1 MSDKFVAKCNG
12 LAEHRLAQRQM
23 RQAPVSMPLDER
35 PGLMVKHRTFAGGGM
50 SDTWLYD
57 EHPAMFRA
65 HPVLFVLLLI
75 SIIGILAIAI
85 WWVLHKGERL
95 ALSDREV
102 LMEKGLL
109 SKQRTEIALS
119 SIRSVR
125 ITQTLGQ
132 RIFDVGHV
140 ELFSAGDYAEI
151 AIKNMPNPD
160 RIRAIAASRNV
171 DLLPQR

>member
-1 MSDKFVAKCNG
+1 MG
-12 LAEHRLAQRQM
+12 T
-23 RQAPVSMPLDER
+23 
-35 PGLMVKHRTFAGGGM
+35 G
-50 SDTWLYD
+50 WLYD

-65 HPVLFVLLLI
+65 HPFLFILLLV
-75 SIIGILAIAI
+75 SVIGILAIAI
-85 WWVLHKGERL
+85 WWIMHKGERL

-102 LMEKGLL
+102 LLERGLL

-132 RIFDVGHV
+132 RMFDVGNI
-140 ELFSAGDYAEI
+140 ELFSAGDVAEI
-151 AIKNMPNPD
+151 AIKSMPRPG
-160 RIRAIAASRNV
+160 RIRDIAASRNV

>member
-1 MSDKFVAKCNG
+1 MVMSSA
-12 LAEHRLAQRQM
+12 RL
-23 RQAPVSMPLDER
+23 
-35 PGLMVKHRTFAGGGM
+35 AGGGM

-65 HPVLFVLLLI
+65 HPFLFLLLLV
-75 SIIGILAIAI
+75 SVIGIVAIGI
-85 WWVLHKGERL
+85 WWMLHKGERL

-102 LMEKGLL
+102 LLERGLL
-109 SKQRTEIALS
+109 AKQRTEIALS

-132 RIFDVGHV
+132 RIFNVGNV
-140 ELFSAGDYAEI
+140 ELFSAGDMAEI
-151 AIKNMPNPD
+151 AIKSMPRPD
-160 RIRAIAASRNV
+160 RIRAIAASRNL

>member
-1 MSDKFVAKCNG
+1 MG
-12 LAEHRLAQRQM
+12 T
-23 RQAPVSMPLDER
+23 
-35 PGLMVKHRTFAGGGM
+35 G
-50 SDTWLYD
+50 WLYD

-65 HPVLFVLLLI
+65 HPFLFLLLLI
-75 SIIGILAIAI
+75 SVIGIVAIGI
-85 WWVLHKGERL
+85 WWLRQKGERL

-102 LMEKGLL
+102 LLERGLL

-132 RIFDVGHV
+132 RLFDVGNI
-140 ELFSAGDYAEI
+140 ELFSAGDIAEI
-151 AIKNMPNPD
+151 AIKSMPRPG
-160 RIRAIAASRNV
+160 RIRDIAASRNV

>member
-1 MSDKFVAKCNG
+1 MTEA
-12 LAEHRLAQRQM
+12 
-23 RQAPVSMPLDER
+23 
-35 PGLMVKHRTFAGGGM
+35 
-50 SDTWLYD
+50 WLYD

-65 HPVLFVLLLI
+65 HPLLFTLLLV
-75 SIIGILAIAI
+75 SVVGILAIGI

-95 ALSDREV
+95 ALSEREV
-102 LMEKGLL
+102 LMERGLL
-109 SKQRTEIALS
+109 SKQRTEVALS

-140 ELFSAGDYAEI
+140 ELFSAGDVAEI
-151 AIKNMPNPD
+151 AIKNMPRPG
-160 RIRAIAASRNV
+160 RIRALAAARNL